1 LVVMQH
7 RGLDLKLFQEHS
19 APWTSEILEWLTSFV
34 DSRVRKAAS
43 EQSDMPTIQRD
54 FFTVK
59 ELGQILPGAP
69 IHSDTIRRCIRKHR
83 LQPHGIGFRKA
94 KLYRIKQF
102 EEAFEREA
110 KSSEVSLASTSESN
124 SPFTRVV
131 ARRNKS
137 RKAS

>member
-1 LVVMQH
+1 LAA
-7 RGLDLKLFQEHS
+7 RPPRSNALKLFHEHI
-19 APWTSEILEWLTSFV
+19 APWTSEILVWLTSFV

-43 EQSDMPTIQRD
+43 EKSAMPIIQRD

-83 LQPHGIGFRKA
+83 LQYQGIGFRKA

-110 KSSEVSLASTSESN
+110 KSSGASLASTSESN